1 MIDYIENFPKHIQ
14 DSLKNLKE
22 TDLKLEE
29 ISKVVIA
36 GMGGSAI
43 AGLILKDLFPEM
55 EIVVGRNYFPNTTI
69 DEYTLVIVCSYSG
82 NTEETLSY
90 YDYAVRLTEH
100 AIVLT
105 TGGELL
111 KKAKSDNIEFY
122 LLPEGYPPRSALGFS
137 LTFLISL
144 FDREGISNVD
154 FDCLESFS
162 KESST
167 KKSEVYALA
176 KKIHK
181 TMPIIVTE
189 EDLSSIGFR
198 LKSQLNENSKMLS
211 YNITI
216 PEMNHNEII
225 GWENNNIDKKS
236 FSMIWIHIGWPK
248 NIERM
253 KITNEILSKKVS
265 HVVHLS
271 VPDKVPKNLTSL
283 FFLIN
288 YIDWLSYWC
297 GILNDVD
304 INAHGTSTYFNDM
317 LETKA
322 IKKVFGN
329 DAENVSIS
337 STKSMTGHLLGAA
350 GAIEA
355 ITCIN
360 TLNNGIIPPTIN
372 YINPDPECDLDYT
385 PNEAFKKDINISM
398 SNSFGFGGHNS
409 VVIFKKFSS

>member
-1 MIDYIENFPKHIQ
+1 MIEHIKNFPKHIE
-14 DSLKNLKE
+14 DSLKDLKE
-22 TDLKLEE
+22 HNLKLEE
-29 ISKVVIA
+29 IGKIVIA

-43 AGLILKDLFPEM
+43 AGLIFKDLFPEM
-55 EIVVGRNYFPNTTI
+55 DIVVERNYFPNTTI

-90 YDYAVRLTEH
+90 YDYAVRLTNH
-100 AIVLT
+100 AMVVT

-111 KKAKSDNIEFY
+111 KKAKLDNISY
-122 LLPEGYPPRSALGFS
+122 HLLPKGYPPRSALGFS

-144 FDREGISNVD
+144 FDKEGITNID
-154 FDCLESFS
+154 FDCLKSFS
-162 KESST
+162 KEAET

-198 LKSQLNENSKMLS
+198 LKCQLNENSKMLS

-225 GWENNNIDKKS
+225 GWENNNFDKS
-236 FSMIWIHIGWPK
+236 FFSMIWIHIGWPK
-248 NIERM
+248 NVERM
-253 KITNEILSKKVS
+253 KITNEILSKKLS
-265 HVVHLS
+265 HVVHLT

-304 INAHGTSTYFNDM
+304 INAVKSID
-317 LETKA
+317 LL
-322 IKKVFGN
+322 KKK
-329 DAENVSIS
+329 IS
-337 STKSMTGHLLGAA
+337 
-350 GAIEA
+350 
-355 ITCIN
+355 
-360 TLNNGIIPPTIN
+360 
-372 YINPDPECDLDYT
+372 
-385 PNEAFKKDINISM
+385 
-398 SNSFGFGGHNS
+398 
-409 VVIFKKFSS
+409 

>member
-1 MIDYIENFPKHIQ
+1 MIEHIQNFTKHIQ
-14 DSLKNLKE
+14 YSLKNIKE
-22 TDLKLEE
+22 DNLNLEE
-29 ISKVVIA
+29 VGKVVIA

-55 EIVVGRNYFPNTTI
+55 EIVVERNYFPNTPI
-69 DEYTLVIVCSYSG
+69 DEYTLVIICSYSG
-82 NTEETLSY
+82 DTEETLSY
-90 YDYAVRLTEH
+90 YDYAVRLTDH
-100 AIVLT
+100 ALVIT

-111 KKAKSDNIEFY
+111 KKSKSDNIKFH
-122 LLPEGYPPRSALGFS
+122 LLPKGYRPRAALGFA

-144 FDREGISNVD
+144 FDKEGVSNID
-154 FDCLESFS
+154 FECLDSFAE
-162 KESST
+162 ESST

-248 NIERM
+248 NLERM

-265 HVVHLS
+265 HIAHVS

-297 GILNDVD
+297 GVLNDVD
-304 INAHGTSTYFNDM
+304 IDAVKSID
-317 LETKA
+317 LL
-322 IKKVFGN
+322 KKK
-329 DAENVSIS
+329 IS
-337 STKSMTGHLLGAA
+337 
-350 GAIEA
+350 
-355 ITCIN
+355 
-360 TLNNGIIPPTIN
+360 
-372 YINPDPECDLDYT
+372 
-385 PNEAFKKDINISM
+385 
-398 SNSFGFGGHNS
+398 
-409 VVIFKKFSS
+409 

>member
-1 MIDYIENFPKHIQ
+1 MIKHIKNFPKHIE
-14 DSLKNLKE
+14 DSLKDLK
-22 TDLKLEE
+22 DHNLKLEE

-55 EIVVGRNYFPNTTI
+55 DIVVERNYFPNTTI
-69 DEYTLVIVCSYSG
+69 DEHTLVIVCSYSG

-90 YDYAVRLTEH
+90 YDYAVRLTDH
-100 AIVLT
+100 AMVLT

-111 KKAKSDNIEFY
+111 KKAKLDNISY
-122 LLPEGYPPRSALGFS
+122 HLLPKGYPPRSALGFS
-137 LTFLISL
+137 LIFLISI
-144 FDREGISNVD
+144 FDKEGVSNID
-154 FDCLESFS
+154 IDCLKTFS
-162 KESST
+162 KEAAT

-225 GWENNNIDKKS
+225 GWENKNIDKKF
-236 FSMIWIHIGWPK
+236 FSIIWIHIGWPK
-248 NIERM
+248 NVERM

-265 HVVHLS
+265 HVAHLTI
-271 VPDKVPKNLTSL
+271 PDKVPKNLTSL

-304 INAHGTSTYFNDM
+304 IDAVKSID
-317 LETKA
+317 LL
-322 IKKVFGN
+322 KKK
-329 DAENVSIS
+329 IS
-337 STKSMTGHLLGAA
+337 
-350 GAIEA
+350 
-355 ITCIN
+355 
-360 TLNNGIIPPTIN
+360 
-372 YINPDPECDLDYT
+372 
-385 PNEAFKKDINISM
+385 
-398 SNSFGFGGHNS
+398 
-409 VVIFKKFSS
+409 

>member
-1 MIDYIENFPKHIQ
+1 MIEHIQNFPKHIQ
-14 DSLKNLKE
+14 DSLKNIKGDNLN
-22 TDLKLEE
+22 LEDVG
-29 ISKVVIA
+29 KVVIA
-36 GMGGSAI
+36 GMGGSSI

-55 EIVVGRNYFPNTTI
+55 EIVVERNYFPNTPI
-69 DEYTLVIVCSYSG
+69 DEYTLVIICSYSG

-100 AIVLT
+100 ALVVT

-111 KKAKSDNIEFY
+111 KKAKSDDIKFQ
-122 LLPEGYPPRSALGFS
+122 LLPEGYPPRSALGFT

-144 FDREGISNVD
+144 FDKKGVSNID
-154 FDCLESFS
+154 FECLETFAE
-162 KESST
+162 ESST

-189 EDLSSIGFR
+189 EDLSSIGYR

-216 PEMNHNEII
+216 PEMNHNDII
-225 GWENNNIDKKS
+225 GWENKNIDKKS

-248 NIERM
+248 NLERM

-265 HVVHLS
+265 HITHLS
-271 VPDKVPKNLTSL
+271 VPNKVPKNLTSL

-304 INAHGTSTYFNDM
+304 IDAVESIDF
-317 LETKA
+317 L
-322 IKKVFGN
+322 KKK
-329 DAENVSIS
+329 IS
-337 STKSMTGHLLGAA
+337 
-350 GAIEA
+350 
-355 ITCIN
+355 
-360 TLNNGIIPPTIN
+360 
-372 YINPDPECDLDYT
+372 
-385 PNEAFKKDINISM
+385 
-398 SNSFGFGGHNS
+398 
-409 VVIFKKFSS
+409 

>member
-1 MIDYIENFPKHIQ
+1 MIEHIKNFPKHIE
-14 DSLKNLKE
+14 DSLKDLK
-22 TDLKLEE
+22 DHNLKLEE
-29 ISKVVIA
+29 ISKVVVA

-43 AGLILKDLFPEM
+43 AGLICKDLFPEM
-55 EIVVGRNYFPNTTI
+55 DIVVERNYFPNTTI

-90 YDYAVRLTEH
+90 YDYAVRLTDH
-100 AIVLT
+100 AMVLT

-111 KKAKSDNIEFY
+111 KKAKLDNISY
-122 LLPEGYPPRSALGFS
+122 HLLPKGYPPRSALGFS

-144 FDREGISNVD
+144 FDKEGVSNID
-154 FDCLESFS
+154 FDFLESFS
-162 KESST
+162 KEAAT

-181 TMPIIVTE
+181 TMPMIITE
-189 EDLSSIGFR
+189 EDLSSIGYR
-198 LKSQLNENSKMLS
+198 LKCQLNENSKMLS

-225 GWENNNIDKKS
+225 GWENKNIDKKF

-248 NIERM
+248 NVERM

-265 HVVHLS
+265 HVAHLTI
-271 VPDKVPKNLTSL
+271 PDKVPKNLTSL

-304 INAHGTSTYFNDM
+304 IDAVKSID
-317 LETKA
+317 LL
-322 IKKVFGN
+322 KKK
-329 DAENVSIS
+329 IS
-337 STKSMTGHLLGAA
+337 
-350 GAIEA
+350 
-355 ITCIN
+355 
-360 TLNNGIIPPTIN
+360 
-372 YINPDPECDLDYT
+372 
-385 PNEAFKKDINISM
+385 
-398 SNSFGFGGHNS
+398 
-409 VVIFKKFSS
+409 

>member
-1 MIDYIENFPKHIQ
+1 MIEHIKNFPKHIE
-14 DSLKNLKE
+14 DSLKDLK
-22 TDLKLEE
+22 DHNLKLEE

-55 EIVVGRNYFPNTTI
+55 DIVVERNYFPNTTI
-69 DEYTLVIVCSYSG
+69 DEHTLVIVCSYSG

-90 YDYAVRLTEH
+90 YDYAVRLTDH
-100 AIVLT
+100 ATVLT

-111 KKAKSDNIEFY
+111 KKAKLDNISY
-122 LLPEGYPPRSALGFS
+122 HLLPKGYPPRSTLGFS
-137 LTFLISL
+137 LTFLISI
-144 FDREGISNVD
+144 FDKEGVSNID
-154 FDCLESFS
+154 IDCLKTFS
-162 KESST
+162 KEAAT

-225 GWENNNIDKKS
+225 GWENKNIDKKF

-265 HVVHLS
+265 HVSHLTI
-271 VPDKVPKNLTSL
+271 PDKVPKNLTSL

-304 INAHGTSTYFNDM
+304 ID
-317 LETKA
+317 A
-322 IKKVFGN
+322 IK
-329 DAENVSIS
+329 SID
-337 STKSMTGHLLGAA
+337 LL
-350 GAIEA
+350 
-355 ITCIN
+355 
-360 TLNNGIIPPTIN
+360 
-372 YINPDPECDLDYT
+372 
-385 PNEAFKKDINISM
+385 KKKIS
-398 SNSFGFGGHNS
+398 
-409 VVIFKKFSS
+409 

>member
-1 MIDYIENFPKHIQ
+1 MIEHIKNFPKHIEG
-14 DSLKNLKE
+14 SLKGLNDHNLN
-22 TDLKLEE
+22 LEE

-55 EIVVGRNYFPNTTI
+55 DIVVERNYFPNTTI
-69 DEYTLVIVCSYSG
+69 DEHTLVIVCSYSG

-90 YDYAVRLTEH
+90 YDYAVRLTDH

-111 KKAKSDNIEFY
+111 KKAKLDNISY
-122 LLPEGYPPRSALGFS
+122 HLLPKGYPPRSALGFS
-137 LTFLISL
+137 LTFLISI
-144 FDREGISNVD
+144 FDKEGVSNID
-154 FDCLESFS
+154 IDCLKTFS
-162 KESST
+162 KEAAT

-225 GWENNNIDKKS
+225 GWENKNIDKKF

-248 NIERM
+248 NVERM

-265 HVVHLS
+265 HVAHLTI
-271 VPDKVPKNLTSL
+271 PDKVTKNLTSL

-288 YIDWLSYWC
+288 YTDWLSYWC

-304 INAHGTSTYFNDM
+304 IDAVKSID
-317 LETKA
+317 LL
-322 IKKVFGN
+322 KKK
-329 DAENVSIS
+329 IS
-337 STKSMTGHLLGAA
+337 
-350 GAIEA
+350 
-355 ITCIN
+355 
-360 TLNNGIIPPTIN
+360 
-372 YINPDPECDLDYT
+372 
-385 PNEAFKKDINISM
+385 
-398 SNSFGFGGHNS
+398 
-409 VVIFKKFSS
+409 

>member
-1 MIDYIENFPKHIQ
+1 MIEHIKNFPKHIQ
-14 DSLKNLKE
+14 DSLKNIKE
-22 TDLKLEE
+22 DNLNLEE
-29 ISKVVIA
+29 VGKVVIA

-43 AGLILKDLFPEM
+43 ARLILKDLFPEM
-55 EIVVGRNYFPNTTI
+55 EIVVERNYFPNTPI
-69 DEYTLVIVCSYSG
+69 DEYTLVIICSYSG

-100 AIVLT
+100 ALVVT

-111 KKAKSDNIEFY
+111 KKAKSDNIKFH
-122 LLPEGYPPRSALGFS
+122 LLPKGYQPRSALGFS

-144 FDREGISNVD
+144 FDQEGVSSID
-154 FDCLESFS
+154 FECLELYAE
-162 KESST
+162 ESST
-167 KKSEVYALA
+167 ENSEVYALA

-248 NIERM
+248 NLERM

-265 HVVHLS
+265 HVAHLS

-304 INAHGTSTYFNDM
+304 ID
-317 LETKA
+317 A
-322 IKKVFGN
+322 IK
-329 DAENVSIS
+329 SID
-337 STKSMTGHLLGAA
+337 LL
-350 GAIEA
+350 
-355 ITCIN
+355 
-360 TLNNGIIPPTIN
+360 
-372 YINPDPECDLDYT
+372 
-385 PNEAFKKDINISM
+385 KKKIS
-398 SNSFGFGGHNS
+398 
-409 VVIFKKFSS
+409 

>member
-1 MIDYIENFPKHIQ
+1 MIKHIKDFPKHIQ
-14 DSLKNLKE
+14 DSLKNIKE
-22 TDLKLEE
+22 DNLNLEDV
-29 ISKVVIA
+29 SKVVIA

-55 EIVVGRNYFPNTTI
+55 EIVVERNYFPNTPI
-69 DEYTLVIVCSYSG
+69 DEYTLVIICSYSG

-100 AIVLT
+100 ALVVT

-111 KKAKSDNIEFY
+111 KKAKSDNIKSH
-122 LLPEGYPPRSALGFS
+122 LLPKGYPPRSALGFA

-144 FDREGISNVD
+144 FDKEGVSNID
-154 FDCLESFS
+154 FNCLESFAQ
-162 KESST
+162 ESST

-198 LKSQLNENSKMLS
+198 LKCQLNENSKMLS

-225 GWENNNIDKKS
+225 GWENKNIDKDF

-248 NIERM
+248 NLERM
-253 KITNEILSKKVS
+253 KITNEILSNKVS
-265 HVVHLS
+265 HVAHLS
-271 VPDKVPKNLTSL
+271 VPDNVPKNLTSL

-304 INAHGTSTYFNDM
+304 ID
-317 LETKA
+317 A
-322 IKKVFGN
+322 IK
-329 DAENVSIS
+329 SID
-337 STKSMTGHLLGAA
+337 LL
-350 GAIEA
+350 
-355 ITCIN
+355 
-360 TLNNGIIPPTIN
+360 
-372 YINPDPECDLDYT
+372 
-385 PNEAFKKDINISM
+385 KKKTS
-398 SNSFGFGGHNS
+398 
-409 VVIFKKFSS
+409 

>member
-1 MIDYIENFPKHIQ
+1 MIEHIQNFPKHIQ
-14 DSLKNLKE
+14 DSLKNIKE
-22 TDLKLEE
+22 DNLNLEE
-29 ISKVVIA
+29 VGKVVIA

-55 EIVVGRNYFPNTTI
+55 EIVVERNYFPNTPI
-69 DEYTLVIVCSYSG
+69 DEYTLVIICSYSG

-90 YDYAVRLTEH
+90 YDYAVRLTDH
-100 AIVLT
+100 ALVVT

-111 KKAKSDNIEFY
+111 KKAKSDNIKFH
-122 LLPEGYPPRSALGFS
+122 LLPKGYPPRSALGFA

-144 FDREGISNVD
+144 FDKEGVSNID
-154 FDCLESFS
+154 FECLESFAE
-162 KESST
+162 ESST

-248 NIERM
+248 NLERM
-253 KITNEILSKKVS
+253 KITNEILSKKIS
-265 HVVHLS
+265 HVAHIS
-271 VPDKVPKNLTSL
+271 VPDKVPKKSNIII
-283 FFLIN
+283 FLN
-288 YIDWLSYWC
+288 KLY
-297 GILNDVD
+297 
-304 INAHGTSTYFNDM
+304 
-317 LETKA
+317 
-322 IKKVFGN
+322 
-329 DAENVSIS
+329 
-337 STKSMTGHLLGAA
+337 
-350 GAIEA
+350 
-355 ITCIN
+355 
-360 TLNNGIIPPTIN
+360 
-372 YINPDPECDLDYT
+372 
-385 PNEAFKKDINISM
+385 
-398 SNSFGFGGHNS
+398 
-409 VVIFKKFSS
+409 

>member
-1 MIDYIENFPKHIQ
+1 MIKHIKNFPKHIE
-14 DSLKNLKE
+14 DSLK
-22 TDLKLEE
+22 DLKDHNLNLEE

-55 EIVVGRNYFPNTTI
+55 DIVVERNYFPNTTI
-69 DEYTLVIVCSYSG
+69 DEHTLVIVCSYSG

-90 YDYAVRLTEH
+90 YDYAVRLTDH
-100 AIVLT
+100 AMVLT

-111 KKAKSDNIEFY
+111 KKAKLDNISY
-122 LLPEGYPPRSALGFS
+122 HLLPKGHPPRSALGFS
-137 LTFLISL
+137 LTFLISI
-144 FDREGISNVD
+144 FDKEGVSNID
-154 FDCLESFS
+154 IDCLKTFS
-162 KESST
+162 KEAAT

-225 GWENNNIDKKS
+225 GWENKNIDKKF

-248 NIERM
+248 NVERM

-265 HVVHLS
+265 HVSHLTI
-271 VPDKVPKNLTSL
+271 PDKVPKNLTSL

-304 INAHGTSTYFNDM
+304 ID
-317 LETKA
+317 A
-322 IKKVFGN
+322 IK
-329 DAENVSIS
+329 SID
-337 STKSMTGHLLGAA
+337 LL
-350 GAIEA
+350 
-355 ITCIN
+355 
-360 TLNNGIIPPTIN
+360 
-372 YINPDPECDLDYT
+372 
-385 PNEAFKKDINISM
+385 KKKIS
-398 SNSFGFGGHNS
+398 
-409 VVIFKKFSS
+409 

>member
-1 MIDYIENFPKHIQ
+1 MIEHIQNFPKHIQ
-14 DSLKNLKE
+14 NSLKNIKE
-22 TDLKLEE
+22 DNLNFEE
-29 ISKVVIA
+29 VGKVVIA

-55 EIVVGRNYFPNTTI
+55 EIVVERNYFPNTPI
-69 DEYTLVIVCSYSG
+69 DEYTLVIICSYSG
-82 NTEETLSY
+82 NTEETLIY

-100 AIVLT
+100 ALVVT
-105 TGGELL
+105 SGGELL
-111 KKAKSDNIEFY
+111 KKAKSDDIKFH
-122 LLPEGYPPRSALGFS
+122 LLPKGYPPRSALGFS

-144 FDREGISNVD
+144 FDKEGVSNID
-154 FDCLESFS
+154 FDCLESFAE
-162 KESST
+162 ESST
-167 KKSEVYALA
+167 KNSEVYALA

-181 TMPIIVTE
+181 TMPIIVSE

-198 LKSQLNENSKMLS
+198 LKCQLNENSKMLS

-248 NIERM
+248 NLERM

-265 HVVHLS
+265 HVAHLS

-297 GILNDVD
+297 GVLNDVNID
-304 INAHGTSTYFNDM
+304 AVKSID
-317 LETKA
+317 LL
-322 IKKVFGN
+322 KKK
-329 DAENVSIS
+329 IS
-337 STKSMTGHLLGAA
+337 
-350 GAIEA
+350 
-355 ITCIN
+355 
-360 TLNNGIIPPTIN
+360 
-372 YINPDPECDLDYT
+372 
-385 PNEAFKKDINISM
+385 
-398 SNSFGFGGHNS
+398 
-409 VVIFKKFSS
+409 

>member
-1 MIDYIENFPKHIQ
+1 MIEHIKNFPKHIE
-14 DSLKNLKE
+14 DSLKDLK
-22 TDLKLEE
+22 DHNLKLEE

-55 EIVVGRNYFPNTTI
+55 DIVVERNYFPNTTI
-69 DEYTLVIVCSYSG
+69 DEHTLVIVCSYSG

-90 YDYAVRLTEH
+90 YDYAVRLTDH
-100 AIVLT
+100 AMVLT

-111 KKAKSDNIEFY
+111 KKAKLDNIFY
-122 LLPEGYPPRSALGFS
+122 HLLPKGYPPRSALGFS
-137 LTFLISL
+137 LTFLISI
-144 FDREGISNVD
+144 FDKEGVSNID
-154 FDCLESFS
+154 IDCLKTFS
-162 KESST
+162 KEAAT

-181 TMPIIVTE
+181 TMSIIVTE

-198 LKSQLNENSKMLS
+198 LKSQLNENSKILS

-225 GWENNNIDKKS
+225 GWENKNIDKKF

-248 NIERM
+248 NVERM

-265 HVVHLS
+265 HVAHLTI
-271 VPDKVPKNLTSL
+271 PDKVPKNLTSL

-304 INAHGTSTYFNDM
+304 IDAVKSID
-317 LETKA
+317 LL
-322 IKKVFGN
+322 KKK
-329 DAENVSIS
+329 IS
-337 STKSMTGHLLGAA
+337 
-350 GAIEA
+350 
-355 ITCIN
+355 
-360 TLNNGIIPPTIN
+360 
-372 YINPDPECDLDYT
+372 
-385 PNEAFKKDINISM
+385 
-398 SNSFGFGGHNS
+398 
-409 VVIFKKFSS
+409 

>member
-1 MIDYIENFPKHIQ
+1 MKKHIENFYKHIQ
-14 DSLKNLKE
+14 DSCRDFDKKNF
-22 TDLKLEE
+22 DLEE
-29 ISKVVIA
+29 INKIVIA

-55 EIVVGRNYFPNTTI
+55 EIVVERNYFPNTPI
-69 DEYTLVIVCSYSG
+69 DEYTLVIICSYSG

-90 YDYAVRLTEH
+90 YDYAVRLTDH
-100 AIVLT
+100 ALVVT

-111 KKAKSDNIEFY
+111 KKAKSDNIKFH
-122 LLPEGYPPRSALGFS
+122 LLPKGYPPRSALGFA

-144 FDREGISNVD
+144 FDKEGVSNID
-154 FDCLESFS
+154 FECLESFAE
-162 KESST
+162 ESST

-236 FSMIWIHIGWPK
+236 FSMIWVHIGWPK
-248 NIERM
+248 NLERM

-265 HVVHLS
+265 HVAHLS

-297 GILNDVD
+297 GVLNDVD
-304 INAHGTSTYFNDM
+304 IDAVKSID
-317 LETKA
+317 LL
-322 IKKVFGN
+322 KKK
-329 DAENVSIS
+329 IS
-337 STKSMTGHLLGAA
+337 
-350 GAIEA
+350 
-355 ITCIN
+355 
-360 TLNNGIIPPTIN
+360 
-372 YINPDPECDLDYT
+372 
-385 PNEAFKKDINISM
+385 
-398 SNSFGFGGHNS
+398 
-409 VVIFKKFSS
+409 